1 MNRHDGANAD
11 LPPTLT
17 VGGVQRELTIH
28 LQQQSEMVHNEITLE
43 RLTDVLNNW
52 VVRGIRQDRDGRRSI
67 AFLGWIEHRGGRRL
81 MRVAIS
87 IDNRRIISAFLDRK
101 ATEKLNSGDMDYF
114 QRNYERVE
122 VRDEPEIAL

>member
-1 MNRHDGANAD
+1 M
-11 LPPTLT
+11 
-17 VGGVQRELTIH
+17 TIH
-28 LQQQSEMVHNEITLE
+28 LQRQAVTEHNEITLE

-87 IDNRRIISAFLDRK
+87 IDDRRIISAFWDRK
-101 ATEKLNSGDMDYF
+101 ATGKLNSGDMEYF
-114 QRNYERVE
+114 QRNYDRLE
-122 VRDEPEIAL
+122 VRDGIEKSL